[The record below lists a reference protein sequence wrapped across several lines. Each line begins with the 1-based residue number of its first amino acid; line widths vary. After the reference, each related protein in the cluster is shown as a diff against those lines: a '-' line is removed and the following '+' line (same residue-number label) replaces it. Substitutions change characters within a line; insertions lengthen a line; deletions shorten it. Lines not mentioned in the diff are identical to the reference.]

1 MNKYFL
7 KLFLSCL
14 VLLEVVSSSMDQKV
28 ILFEKNQPIESYIK
42 YFIYPLGEEYWWRL
56 PTPEANCSGPYQH
69 FMSQNSGWC

>member
-1 MNKYFL
+1 
-7 KLFLSCL
+7 
-14 VLLEVVSSSMDQKV
+14 MDQKV